1 MTSETVYAQQRRV
14 ELSPELVSE
23 IYAQHMTQLFF
34 PNLVTY
40 MSSGPVLV
48 MQLAREKAVS
58 YWREIC
64 GPSNPARARITH
76 PDRSAVYSTVCVS
89 RNSSSSSTN

>member
-1 MTSETVYAQQRRV
+1 MTSETVCVQQRRV

-23 IYAQHMTQLFF
+23 IYAHHMTQLFF

-40 MSSGPVLV
+40 MSSGPVMVL
-48 MQLAREKAVS
+48 QLAREKAVS

-64 GPSNPARARITH
+64 GPANPARARITH
-76 PDRSAVYSTVCVS
+76 PDRSAVQGCI
-89 RNSSSSSTN
+89 